1 MKLIPTRQRFTFFQ
15 RQFLSLLFLS
25 LFVLVLVSFIFVY
38 LFKLHIYDEKT
49 EELESAGDTISRL
62 LLREEV
68 PDLTLSAYRTMLRE
82 RNISF
87 VAMNAKGQLYF
98 KDQRNAPPTFRS
110 KTFMESL
117 LAQIPKLE
125 SGKALIVEESG
136 PDPYLVY
143 PHEFKIK
150 NQDGNNYLFV
160 MSPVKG
166 ITQTISRVYE
176 TVMLAGLLVLV
187 LAMAIALIVSRNMS
201 RGVQSIR
208 RATRLIAD
216 GHYDARSD
224 LKRTDELGDLA
235 RDFNRMAEQ
244 LEAASRKLESNEVKR
259 QRFITDVTHELRTP
273 LTSIRGIVEG
283 LRSDYITGQEQQAK
297 YYGIIEDET
306 LRLIRLIN
314 ELLDMEKIQHGL
326 ITLRKEEYPL
336 HDLLEV
342 LAESFGFLIDDKP
355 IRLEIDCQPDTVIYG
370 DYDRLTQIL
379 INLIKNSIQFTSY
392 GTIRLTGT
400 MTASATELS
409 ITDTGRGMSTEEMEQ
424 IWDRFYKADP
434 SRSKDRSETGLGLS
448 IVKRLV
454 EAHEAQIH
462 VTSSPGSGTTFLL
475 RFPLQEASASQEVN
489 RRPE

>member
-1 MKLIPTRQRFTFFQ
+1 MKFIPTRQRFTFFQ

-187 LAMAIALIVSRNMS
+187 LAMAIALVVSRNMS

-244 LEAASRKLESNEVKR
+244 LEAASRKLESNEIKR

-355 IRLEIDCQPDTVIYG
+355 IKLEIDCQPDTVIYG

-392 GTIRLTGT
+392 GTIRLTGA

-409 ITDTGRGMSTEEMEQ
+409 ITDTGRGMSAEEMEQ

-454 EAHEAQIH
+454 EAHDAQIH

-475 RFPLQEASASQEVN
+475 RFPLQEASASKDVN
-489 RRPE
+489 RPE